1 MVATV
6 STTAQVCSNF
16 ILWVDSI
23 DGLPEPRISLLAKHF
38 QLLTPLDEPR
48 AGYHIIGLSSERGI
62 RKQVKKV
69 QAQAKEIKILPS
81 ELVCFGDPVEVVLQ
95 ALPLEDWHQ
104 GLRDEPLEL
113 GDALD
118 IARDTLTSLQAGE
131 ISFSRKN
138 IELEELRQR
147 CKMSPFDWNRFIAD
161 LEAEIHAA
169 VDTKKAQNR
178 HERVRLE
185 LQALLK
191 EVDPLKALDTKK
203 FIAQRY
209 GYKISEIEQ
218 LLKYLDQSSKLPK
231 PRSLSLA
238 ELFSL
243 PHKGIDYLIPGM
255 LPAGECVLLVASPK
269 AGKSLLAYDAAFAV
283 ATGEDTFL
291 GETVKQGKVLII
303 QCDESTGSATGR
315 LIKRGFRE
323 EDTANVQFMDSFNI
337 FQLPELEERLET
349 FRPDLV
355 IIDSLRRI
363 SIGTSVSENSAEFA
377 DAVYKIKEL
386 LFRYNAAGILI
397 HHTNKNQDA
406 LGVERVRGSS
416 AIAGAV
422 WGVWELSHIPKPDP
436 NNKKKLIIDPKDPTR
451 VLSITAR
458 DIEGQRLKIELDPD
472 NNHWVNLGED
482 GADEDEAANR
492 KSNETK
498 LLEILKS
505 VSPTGLEAR
514 EINEQIG
521 LGRGV
526 YCYLNR
532 LLGKG
537 VIGSR
542 PSSTDR
548 RRTVY
553 FFPQP
558 EFDRKIDHNQ
568 GGGTKLATELDPPS
582 PPPCVSDLR
591 STSES
596 LTETGLENRSQID
609 RKSIANRSQDLTS
622 PPPISTSNAEQTNS
636 LEFDRKIDCSN
647 QGGETIKS
655 PAIDSAATQIEDVKV
670 GQWVKTHHPVSGKE
684 QVVQITELANEHGLY
699 LYKDEKGLSGTLYRN
714 QFEPLSKNEVC
725 QLGLK

>member
-1 MVATV
+1 MYGVAEI
-6 STTAQVCSNF
+6 VCAASKQSF
-16 ILWVDSI
+16 ETWESI
-23 DGLPEPRISLLAKHF
+23 TNETRLELEDALELASD
-38 QLLTPLDEPR
+38 T
-48 AGYHIIGLSSERGI
+48 
-62 RKQVKKV
+62 
-69 QAQAKEIKILPS
+69 
-81 ELVCFGDPVEVVLQ
+81 LQ
-95 ALPLEDWHQ
+95 AFY
-104 GLRDEPLEL
+104 
-113 GDALD
+113 
-118 IARDTLTSLQAGE
+118 AGE
-131 ISFSRKN
+131 ITSKRRNIDLEKLRRRCAVDSSFKWD
-138 IELEELRQR
+138 
-147 CKMSPFDWNRFIAD
+147 KYIAD

-169 VDTKKAQNR
+169 VDAKKAQNR

-191 EVDPLKALDTKK
+191 EVDPLKALDGKK

-209 GYKISEIEQ
+209 GYKLSEIEQ
-218 LLKYLDQSSKLPK
+218 LLKYIDQTSKLAK
-231 PRSLSLA
+231 PRSLSLD

-243 PHKGIDYLIPGM
+243 PRQGIDYLIPGM
-255 LPAGECVLLVASPK
+255 LPVGECALLVASPK

-303 QCDESTGSATGR
+303 QCDESIGSATGR
-315 LIKRGFRE
+315 LIKRGFRK
-323 EDTANVQFMDSFNI
+323 EDAANVQFMDSFNI

-386 LFRYNAAGILI
+386 LFRYSAAGILI

-436 NNKKKLIIDPKDPTR
+436 NNKKRLIIDPKDPTR
-451 VLSITAR
+451 ILNITAR
-458 DIEGQRLKIELDPD
+458 DIEGQRLKIELDPE
-472 NNHWVNLGED
+472 NNHWISLGED
-482 GADEDEAANR
+482 GVEEGETANR
-492 KSNETK
+492 KTCEAK
-498 LLEILKS
+498 ILELLKS
-505 VSPTGLEAR
+505 VSPTGLEAS
-514 EINEQIG
+514 EINEHVG

-558 EFDRKIDHNQ
+558 DSIAKSITTR
-568 GGGTKLATELDPPS
+568 GGGEKSIDPPS
-582 PPPCVSDLR
+582 PPVIVSNAIEY
-591 STSES
+591 SES
-596 LTETGLENRSQID
+596 LTETGIENRSQID
-609 RKSIANRSQDLTS
+609 RKSIADRSHEVAS
-622 PPPISTSNAEQTNS
+622 PPPVSSSNPEPISSPEV
-636 LEFDRKIDCSN
+636 DRKIDRK
-647 QGGETIKS
+647 QGGEGLTE
-655 PAIDSAATQIEDVKV
+655 PAIDLAEQAEISRCSGAITGILWQDDFSVATRRKKLAALRQQFGLATYNAACQRLSDEDRADL
-670 GQWVKTHHPVSGKE
+670 E
-684 QVVQITELANEHGLY
+684 AL
-699 LYKDEKGLSGTLYRN
+699 
-714 QFEPLSKNEVC
+714 
-725 QLGLK
+725 